1 MHYKKDIVKYFSAP
15 HLDERGILGVIT
27 ENLPIENFA
36 IRRVFY
42 VRVFK
47 ENSFRGG
54 HAHHKIIQILF
65 NISGNLEIEYYN
77 NINSGKIFLK
87 ENEGI
92 IINPLTWID
101 IKSLSNDSIYIVMAN
116 GDYEETEYIRDKKQF
131 MEIISN
137 DN

>member
-1 MHYKKDIVKYFSAP
+1 MEYNEGIVKYFSVP
-15 HLDERGILGVIT
+15 HVDERGILSVIT
-27 ENLPIENFA
+27 ENLPLENFE

-47 ENSFRGG
+47 KNSSRGG
-54 HAHHKIIQILF
+54 HAHHKIIQVLF

-77 NINSGKIFLK
+77 NVNRGKIFLK

-92 IINPLTWID
+92 IINPLTWVD
-101 IKSLSNDSIYIVMAN
+101 IKSLRDDSIYIVLAN
-116 GDYEETEYIRDKKQF
+116 GEYEESEYIRDKKRF
-131 MEIISN
+131 MELISN